1 MAEPLRDAADID
13 DPVDMSDGR
22 VRRRLRNMEV
32 VRRSILEIL
41 DERLP
46 LSLDTVA
53 ERAGV
58 TGRSIYRYF
67 GDFDAAVEDA
77 RDDLVRRLYA
87 AWDAQELPSH
97 DLDVRDRV
105 EVLLNQ
111 RFDLERLGRPMR
123 FTIQNINPD
132 PQFDADVIHVFDP
145 ELSEMDEA
153 QRRRVGNVVAWALR
167 PRAIRSHLDS
177 SNDEVRARDTIR
189 FSVLSAL
196 GKA

>member
-1 MAEPLRDAADID
+1 MSEPPSAADG
-13 DPVDMSDGR
+13 PADMSDGR
-22 VRRRLRNMEV
+22 VLRRMRNMEV
-32 VRRSILEIL
+32 VRQSILEIL
-41 DERLP
+41 DERLE
-46 LSLDTVA
+46 LTLETVA

-67 GDFDAAVEDA
+67 GDFDAAVADA
-77 RDDLVRRLYA
+77 QAECLRVVYA
-87 AWDAQELPSH
+87 AWEAQELPSH
-97 DLDVRDRV
+97 DLDVRERV

-111 RFDLERLGRPMR
+111 RFELERMGRPMR
-123 FTIQNINPD
+123 FTMQNINPD
-132 PQFDADVIHVFDP
+132 PTFDAHVIHVFEP

-177 SNDEVRARDTIR
+177 SKDEVRARETIR

>member
-1 MAEPLRDAADID
+1 MREPLRDADETADL
-13 DPVDMSDGR
+13 SDGR
-22 VRRRLRNMEV
+22 VLRRMRNMEM

-41 DERLP
+41 AERLP
-46 LSLDTVA
+46 LTLETVA

-67 GDFDAAVEDA
+67 GDFDTAVVEA
-77 RDDLVRRLYA
+77 RAECARAVFA
-87 AWDAQELPSH
+87 AWKAQELPGH
-97 DLDVRDRV
+97 ELDVGQRV

-132 PQFDADVIHVFDP
+132 PQFDADVIQVFEP
-145 ELSEMDEA
+145 ELSEMSEA
-153 QRRRVGNVVAWALR
+153 RRRRVGNVVAWALR

-177 SNDEVRARDTIR
+177 SDDEVRARDTIR